1 LLYAESFLNE
11 VKQVEINFQTDVGR
25 KRNTNQDYAGVFKN
39 KAGIAL
45 AILADGMGGHL
56 AGDIASEMAV
66 NHIGERWTESD
77 IDTADKAAQWL
88 IQAIQS
94 ENEVIYEKGQSV
106 PEYAGMGTTIVS
118 AALMGQSYVLAN
130 IGDSRAY
137 LVRNKQLIQL
147 TEDHSLV
154 NELVKSG
161 EITQEMAAN
170 HPRKN
175 VLTRS
180 LGMPNTVEVD
190 VASHL
195 RVDDDYILLCSD
207 GLTNMV
213 SEETILAVLLSDD
226 SLEQKV
232 TMLISLAN
240 EAGGVDNITA
250 LVIHFDKNEEEDR

>member
-1 LLYAESFLNE
+1 M
-11 VKQVEINFQTDVGR
+11 EINFQTDVGR

-56 AGDIASEMAV
+56 AGDIASQMAV
-66 NHIGERWTESD
+66 NHVGERWAESD

-137 LVRNKQLIQL
+137 LVRNRQLIQL

-232 TMLISLAN
+232 KMLISLAN

-250 LVIHFDKNEEEDR
+250 LVIHFNKNEEEDR